1 MAESQTGGQ
10 PLPHGHVYDPHLAHH
25 FDTPQ
30 QQFESGKLGM
40 WIFLATE
47 VLLFSGL
54 FCAYSVYRANH
65 PEVFRWAHV
74 YLNVKLGATNTMVLI
89 TSSLS
94 MAWAVR
100 AAQLGQQRTLRT
112 CLAMTLVGAV
122 TFLGIKYVEYKN
134 KWEEGLLWAGKY
146 HPTAEAR
153 EFLLTAG
160 PVHPA
165 PAPGMATSAAAS
177 APVAGP
183 TAGPG
188 PQAAT
193 TLPSGLK
200 IERSQIPLPAVGPA
214 GLKAEAEPG
223 SIERLSE
230 QIPKQL
236 WWFFGIYFLM
246 TGLHGLHVIAGM
258 TAISWVLAR
267 SVKGQFGPAY
277 YTPVDLVGLY
287 WHLVDIIWIFLFP
300 LLYLVR

>member
-1 MAESQTGGQ
+1 MAQYQDRPHDLADGQ
-10 PLPHGHVYDPHLAHH
+10 AHDLHLAHH

-54 FCAYSVYRANH
+54 FCAYAVYRSNH

-74 YLNVKLGATNTMVLI
+74 YLNVRLGATNTVVLI

-100 AAQLGQQRTLRT
+100 AAQLGQQKLLKACLVLTL
-112 CLAMTLVGAV
+112 AGAAV
-122 TFLGIKYVEYKN
+122 FLGIKYVEYKN

-146 HPTAEAR
+146 HPTAQAKAE
-153 EFLLTAG
+153 LLHAEHAQGVTTVPASRPGAAG
-160 PVHPA
+160 
-165 PAPGMATSAAAS
+165 APGQ
-177 APVAGP
+177 V
-183 TAGPG
+183 
-188 PQAAT
+188 T
-193 TLPSGLK
+193 TQLSSGLK
-200 IERSQIPLPAVGPA
+200 IERSQIPLPAVGPS
-214 GLKAEAEPG
+214 GLKVEAQPG
-223 SIERLSE
+223 SIERLS
-230 QIPKQL
+230 QQVPKQL

-246 TGLHGLHVIAGM
+246 TGLHGLHVIGGM
-258 TAISWVLAR
+258 VAISWVLVRSAR
-267 SVKGQFGPAY
+267 GQFGPAY

>member
-1 MAESQTGGQ
+1 MTEA
-10 PLPHGHVYDPHLAHH
+10 HDPHLAHH

-30 QQFESGKLGM
+30 QQFESTKLGM

-54 FCAYSVYRANH
+54 FCAYAVYRSNH

-74 YLNVKLGATNTMVLI
+74 YLNVKLGATNTIVLI

-100 AAQLGQQRTLRT
+100 AAQLGRQRLLKA
-112 CLAMTLVGAV
+112 CLALTLLGAMA
-122 TFLGIKYVEYKN
+122 FLGIKYVEYRN

-153 EFLLTAG
+153 QELLHAEEIHG
-160 PVHPA
+160 IA
-165 PAPGMATSAAAS
+165 PAATMAAAS
-177 APVAGP
+177 GPAAGQP
-183 TAGPG
+183 AASSRE
-188 PQAAT
+188 PQ
-193 TLPSGLK
+193 LSSGLK
-200 IERSQIPLPAVGPA
+200 VEHSQIPLPAVGPA

-223 SIERLSE
+223 SVYRLT
-230 QIPKQL
+230 QQVPKQL
-236 WWFFGIYFLM
+236 WWFFSIYFLM
-246 TGLHGLHVIAGM
+246 TGLHGLHVIGGM
-258 TAISWVLAR
+258 GVISWVLAR
-267 SVKGQFGPAY
+267 SFKGQFGSTY

-300 LLYLVR
+300 LLYLIR